1 MLFAKKE
8 TRQNAVRD
16 GFNHGQDPD
25 PSPNPDNDD
34 DNNDDDDDNDVL
46 VIGQVVMLQ
55 ISWHKKGEGEDQDW
69 NNEGQKNAIQN
80 SYGPIVKMKSKK
92 YQSEDIPLHQRG
104 RDKYPAIYRK

>member
-1 MLFAKKE
+1 MNVTLKDNSHIRCFWKLFALINGLYQNINCLGGLLLFNTFNCVLRLKGNKKSCMLFAKKE

-55 ISWHKKGEGEDQDW
+55 IS
-69 NNEGQKNAIQN
+69 
-80 SYGPIVKMKSKK
+80 
-92 YQSEDIPLHQRG
+92 
-104 RDKYPAIYRK
+104 

>member
-8 TRQNAVRD
+8 THKNAVRD

-55 ISWHKKGEGEDQDW
+55 IS
-69 NNEGQKNAIQN
+69 
-80 SYGPIVKMKSKK
+80 
-92 YQSEDIPLHQRG
+92 
-104 RDKYPAIYRK
+104 